1 MADTASEP
9 GQAASKRPRGLIE
22 AMAAA
27 MWLKYGVH
35 REGLIWKQPMWGSF
49 DPDDAEK
56 ARWRG
61 YADEA
66 FNEVEPILNGWKTEV
81 DALNARIAE
90 LEGTASPSDLGEHL
104 NGDPT

>member
-1 MADTASEP
+1 MSEP

-35 REGLIWKQPMWGSF
+35 REGLIWKQPMWDSF

-56 ARWRG
+56 AKWRG

-90 LEGTASPSDLGEHL
+90 LEGTASQSDPGEHL